1 MALVINFNNSVLHV
15 GDLVQ
20 TNFNQLLRDKYPNS
34 KFIVL
39 TDDNLSK
46 EWVEYLVTEFD
57 VLHGAE
63 IIELPAGEEN
73 KNIEIC
79 TSVWQALTDYNIG
92 RNDVIINFGGGV
104 ITDMGGFIASTFK
117 RGLKFINIPT
127 TLLSQVDASI
137 GGKTGIDLGGYKN
150 QVGTFSSP
158 DLVFI
163 DPKFLTTLKATEL
176 VSGYAEMLKHGLIA
190 DKNYWLELKQIDLS
204 RNKDL
209 LALIHKSV
217 LLKKEIVESD
227 YDEKGPRKI
236 LNFGHT
242 IGHGIEGHF
251 LNQHKTISHGYA
263 VAYGIIAEAYISMK
277 LNDLPEKSFNEI
289 KTHIEKHFGKVALTE
304 VDFDAVLELIKND
317 KKNKAGEINFSL
329 LTEIGK
335 ATFNQNAQAE
345 LIIDALKVLVN

>member
-1 MALVINFNNSVLHV
+1 M

-79 TSVWQALTDYNIG
+79 TSVWHALTEYNIG

-117 RGLKFINIPT
+117 RGLRFINIPT

-150 QVGTFSSP
+150 QVGTFSNP

-163 DPKFLTTLKATEL
+163 DPKFLTTLKDFEL
-176 VSGYAEMLKHGLIA
+176 VAGYAEMLKHGLIA
-190 DKNYWLELKQIDLS
+190 DKNYWLELKQVDLKS
-204 RNKDL
+204 TKDI

-227 YDEKGPRKI
+227 FDEKGPRKI

-242 IGHGIEGHF
+242 FGHGIEGYF
-251 LNQHKTISHGYA
+251 LSQNKSISHGYA
-263 VAYGIIAEAYISMK
+263 VAYGMIAEAFMSMK
-277 LNDLPEKSFNEI
+277 LNDFPEKSFNEI
-289 KTHIEKHFGKVALTE
+289 KAHIEKHFGKVTLIE
-304 VDFDAVLELIKND
+304 SDFNAVLELIKND
-317 KKNKAGEINFSL
+317 KKNQAGEINFSL

-335 ATFNQNAQAE
+335 ATFNQKAPTD
-345 LIIDALKVLVN
+345 LILEALKVLIA